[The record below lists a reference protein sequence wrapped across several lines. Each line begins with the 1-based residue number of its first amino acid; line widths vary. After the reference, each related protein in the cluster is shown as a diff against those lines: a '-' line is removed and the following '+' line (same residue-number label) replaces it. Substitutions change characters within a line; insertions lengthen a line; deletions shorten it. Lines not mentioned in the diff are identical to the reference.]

1 MTQQNEQQASEGRHG
16 PRGLGAL
23 EAQLMGLLWGTA
35 DKLTVQG
42 VVDGLGPGHNYKT
55 VMTVLNRLVDKELL
69 QRELDGR
76 AYRYHPKQS
85 RDEFLR
91 SVADELV
98 GGYLESYG
106 AGSGAHLTSAVDAA
120 LPRPATANASAGAG
134 ASAGALGEPAGGPT
148 TPPQYYDDDDDHRPS
163 IAGIIGIA
171 AALQLITLLLGRRK
185 RK

>member
-1 MTQQNEQQASEGRHG
+1 MAQQHEQNAPETRRG

-23 EAQLMGLLWGTA
+23 EAQLMELLWGTP
-35 DKLTVQG
+35 DHLTVQG

-76 AYRYHPKQS
+76 AYRYTPQRS
-85 RDEFLR
+85 RDQFLR

-98 GGYLESYG
+98 VGYLTSYG
-106 AGSGAHLTSAVDAA
+106 PQSAAHLTRAVDAA
-120 LPRPATANASAGAG
+120 LPGPAAASAQAD
-134 ASAGALGEPAGGPT
+134 AGPT
-148 TPPQYYDDDDDHRPS
+148 AKPQYYDDDGDDHRPS

-171 AALQLITLLLGRRK
+171 AALQIMTLLLGRRK
-185 RK
+185 RGKD

>member
-1 MTQQNEQQASEGRHG
+1 VPEEASMTQPNEQQASEVRHG

-35 DKLTVQG
+35 DELTVQG

-106 AGSGAHLTSAVDAA
+106 AASGAHLTSAVDAA
-120 LPRPATANASAGAG
+120 LPRPATVNAG
-134 ASAGALGEPAGGPT
+134 ASAAPVGGPS
-148 TPPQYYDDDDDHRPS
+148 TPPQYYDDDDNHRPS

-171 AALQLITLLLGRRK
+171 AVLQVITLLLGRRK